1 MEVGCRFLG
10 QGRQDSISVESYSQ
24 ALQPTTAVNA
34 GGSWSFD
41 CAGFTEGK
49 YDGSVTVTCGTLG
62 SYASIQ
68 NGCTAKQ
75 CVAGAGF
82 SASASSHQGSSTLP
96 ADIAHQG
103 TSTMDCVNLHEALR
117 GSFQLSCSYGELS
130 VDTSACYVVCMTTN
144 SGQAIFGGSVHTVT
158 PSQEVP
164 DGQNFSVPCVD
175 LLAGWQGA
183 VVAHCNG
190 GSVNAD
196 ASGCT
201 GLPCEAGQSLS
212 VALYDQSQ
220 EVALSQDL
228 LHDTAETVACS
239 SINSD
244 YEGNFQLKCFADV
257 LQLDKS
263 GCSCQAQACSTAPC
277 ASTDTFSLPLTG
289 VTSPVPIGQAVQSL
303 EMVTLSCDSVAPGHD
318 GSLAVFCSGAVLTP
332 NVSTCTPR
340 GCSSSTAAASVVVG
354 GISSQVL
361 ATQALSHGDT
371 FSAATCSSVNSGYSG
386 VVNATCYLGSLVVNA
401 DGCHPSPCGVG
412 SSVTLQLDAVSRV
425 HSSQA
430 ETTHQG
436 SYAAECSSLDAD
448 FYGSFQVACNYGVL
462 TADSSTCIENPCLN
476 TSFVQANVGGS
487 LLTQHPPSEVVHGSV
502 WTAACADVN
511 WDYAGPL
518 HMSCDKGHVGF
529 DNSSCVLVELGCQTT
544 GTGQSI
550 TVDNYTWVLLPGQDV
565 AKGESFQVDCASNTE
580 QKFVGEI
587 RVTCGRL
594 GNYSSVE
601 NLCVPKSCSAGVDLS
616 VKYRGLEGTV
626 TTSAGLAHLQTET
639 TTCEAVDEVLRGDLR
654 LNCQYGELIVDT
666 SSCYMV
672 CLPSRPATVVFA
684 GTSHSLATPQ
694 EIVDGSGFFKACSD
708 LASGYQGSVSVLCS
722 AGALAADVSACEG
735 LPCAAGTARTL
746 TLYDAS
752 ANLSL
757 SQELASGSAESF
769 DCAGV
774 NPDYAGTAQLRCQAQ
789 ALRLDSSGCSCQADA
804 CSSAPCQSSDSFLV
818 ELSGVQAAVAV
829 GEVVPSLTTVTR
841 SCNSAVAGHDGDM
854 TVLCSGGVLHPDTSG
869 CSPRGCSSATAGKQ
883 VVVGGT
889 VAQISSQTLAHGEHF
904 VAQTCAS
911 VDPGYQGVING
922 SCYLGSLV
930 LSDSCEPKPCEDTIK
945 YVTHAGLSL
954 LARLNGVALGSSSPA
969 PSGFQGTGA
978 CSLFDDRLIG
988 TFSVSCLAAA
998 YSLDLGSCYL
1008 NTCDVPSAAFARL
1021 GTSAQAISLQA
1032 GLAAGGTESFDCA
1045 DASPDY
1051 SGQGQLVCVDQ
1062 KLYASTSS
1070 CSCSGTCVQSCSG
1083 RFPAQLQELW
1093 TVYHSALAEGQTEA
1107 LPCQNFSGFTG
1118 DAVASCTQGVWSVDT
1133 SSCLPENCTAGSSTE
1148 IQVGS
1153 RFFQVQA
1160 NVEVR
1165 SGASWTLPCADFDT
1179 EYEGTVTASC
1189 ARGAF
1194 SASASCKELSCG
1206 TESRQLVFNGSGI
1219 HVELSPSTL
1228 GLASTSTPSNFSA
1241 SVACTALAPAL
1252 DGTASVVCYKG
1263 VYTLD
1268 SACTARGCGG
1278 GSMKTPMGSREI
1290 TVTVDQSL
1298 PHGGNTSRSCA
1309 SIMGGWTGTFYT
1321 ECNFTELV
1329 PDSAGCAPGI
1339 CTAGQVATVVVGTT
1353 ISSTAI
1359 ASDMQSFEAMSKNC
1373 SEFDGGYEGAL
1384 SISCEATVL
1393 FTDATSCSPVVQQ
1406 GQVAQAVKVV
1416 ESAVAFALPVIQGA
1430 SQAELQA
1437 AMDTPSTKRAY
1448 ALTLAAS
1455 LGVQNVEDVI
1465 VLAIQVLEAVA
1476 AGRRLS
1482 DSARRLAGN
1491 FEVNVNFQLR
1501 TNSDQEFAFQKRSRT
1516 SAAPTLLSSRPLQPH
1531 WVLTWRPPLRRI
1543 LERPPCSQRRPRL

>member
-1 MEVGCRFLG
+1 MGEVSIASSCSVGCPATLTVQAYSTDLSLGAPVLHGENTTLDCPSGYSGSVIVACSVGVASITSDTCQPLPCAVGAGVALALESQSVQHSNEAERAHGASYSLQCDTVNAEYQGSLQVTCQFGNLSADLSTCIGKPCTAETAAEVSVGWLSANLTPSAEVVHGSTWTDNCYAINDEYSGDIALTCRGGVVSAVASCTQMEVGCRFLG

-103 TSTMDCVNLHEALR
+103 TSTMDCVNLHEA

-639 TTCEAVDEVLRGDLR
+639 TTCEAVDEAGRFEAELPVRRTHRGH
-654 LNCQYGELIVDT
+654 
-666 SSCYMV
+666 
-672 CLPSRPATVVFA
+672 VFLL
-684 GTSHSLATPQ
+684 H
-694 EIVDGSGFFKACSD
+694 
-708 LASGYQGSVSVLCS
+708 
-722 AGALAADVSACEG
+722 G
-735 LPCAAGTARTL
+735 LPAFP
-746 TLYDAS
+746 AS
-752 ANLSL
+752 NC
-757 SQELASGSAESF
+757 G
-769 DCAGV
+769 
-774 NPDYAGTAQLRCQAQ
+774 LRRHQ
-789 ALRLDSSGCSCQADA
+789 
-804 CSSAPCQSSDSFLV
+804 P
-818 ELSGVQAAVAV
+818 LSGD
-829 GEVVPSLTTVTR
+829 TT
-841 SCNSAVAGHDGDM
+841 GD
-854 TVLCSGGVLHPDTSG
+854 
-869 CSPRGCSSATAGKQ
+869 RGRQ
-883 VVVGGT
+883 R
-889 VAQISSQTLAHGEHF
+889 LL
-904 VAQTCAS
+904 
-911 VDPGYQGVING
+911 QG
-922 SCYLGSLV
+922 L
-930 LSDSCEPKPCEDTIK
+930 
-945 YVTHAGLSL
+945 
-954 LARLNGVALGSSSPA
+954 
-969 PSGFQGTGA
+969 Q
-978 CSLFDDRLIG
+978 
-988 TFSVSCLAAA
+988 
-998 YSLDLGSCYL
+998 
-1008 NTCDVPSAAFARL
+1008 RL
-1021 GTSAQAISLQA
+1021 GQRL
-1032 GLAAGGTESFDCA
+1032 
-1045 DASPDY
+1045 
-1051 SGQGQLVCVDQ
+1051 
-1062 KLYASTSS
+1062 
-1070 CSCSGTCVQSCSG
+1070 
-1083 RFPAQLQELW
+1083 
-1093 TVYHSALAEGQTEA
+1093 
-1107 LPCQNFSGFTG
+1107 
-1118 DAVASCTQGVWSVDT
+1118 
-1133 SSCLPENCTAGSSTE
+1133 
-1148 IQVGS
+1148 
-1153 RFFQVQA
+1153 
-1160 NVEVR
+1160 
-1165 SGASWTLPCADFDT
+1165 
-1179 EYEGTVTASC
+1179 
-1189 ARGAF
+1189 
-1194 SASASCKELSCG
+1194 
-1206 TESRQLVFNGSGI
+1206 
-1219 HVELSPSTL
+1219 
-1228 GLASTSTPSNFSA
+1228 
-1241 SVACTALAPAL
+1241 
-1252 DGTASVVCYKG
+1252 
-1263 VYTLD
+1263 
-1268 SACTARGCGG
+1268 
-1278 GSMKTPMGSREI
+1278 
-1290 TVTVDQSL
+1290 
-1298 PHGGNTSRSCA
+1298 
-1309 SIMGGWTGTFYT
+1309 
-1321 ECNFTELV
+1321 
-1329 PDSAGCAPGI
+1329 PGI
-1339 CTAGQVATVVVGTT
+1339 CLGTV
-1353 ISSTAI
+1353 
-1359 ASDMQSFEAMSKNC
+1359 
-1373 SEFDGGYEGAL
+1373 
-1384 SISCEATVL
+1384 
-1393 FTDATSCSPVVQQ
+1393 
-1406 GQVAQAVKVV
+1406 
-1416 ESAVAFALPVIQGA
+1416 
-1430 SQAELQA
+1430 
-1437 AMDTPSTKRAY
+1437 
-1448 ALTLAAS
+1448 
-1455 LGVQNVEDVI
+1455 
-1465 VLAIQVLEAVA
+1465 
-1476 AGRRLS
+1476 
-1482 DSARRLAGN
+1482 
-1491 FEVNVNFQLR
+1491 
-1501 TNSDQEFAFQKRSRT
+1501 
-1516 SAAPTLLSSRPLQPH
+1516 
-1531 WVLTWRPPLRRI
+1531 
-1543 LERPPCSQRRPRL
+1543 